1 MVERKK
7 EKAGAVIVAAGKSER
22 MGDVDKMFASLGGEP
37 LLLRTT
43 RPFQQSS
50 LIDQVVV
57 VVSGEREMM
66 CRHLVAGPDWPKVS
80 DVCLGGRRRQD
91 SVAEGLK
98 RLAGCDLVVIHDGAR
113 PLVTVELIE
122 EGLKAAK
129 ETGAAAAAVPVT
141 DTIKVADEGRTVLE
155 TPSRQN
161 LWAIQTPQVFS
172 FRMISEAYEKVNDDV
187 TDDASLVERLG
198 YKVKLYMGSYDNI
211 KITTPADLALAEI
224 LWRKYER

>member
-7 EKAGAVIVAAGKSER
+7 EKVGAVIVAAGKSER
-22 MGDVDKMFASLGGEP
+22 MGDIDKMFASLGGKP
-37 LLLRTT
+37 LLLRTS

-50 LIDQVVV
+50 LIDKVVV
-57 VVSGEREMM
+57 VVSGEREIK
-66 CRHLVAGPDWPKVS
+66 CRHLLTGPEWPKVS

-141 DTIKVADEGRTVLE
+141 DTIKVADKGRTVLE

-161 LWAIQTPQVFS
+161 LWSVQTPQVFS
-172 FRMISEAYEKVNDDV
+172 TGIIREAYKNAREDV
-187 TDDASLVERLG
+187 TDSASLVERLG

-211 KITTPADLALAEI
+211 KVTTPADLALAEI